1 MQLEECSFV
10 LNSQAILGANMPV
23 LKITADANRNYQDT
37 EITGEYEEV
46 KIDVTVDLKDSFSL
60 PNTSAKTTNFTKE

>member
-1 MQLEECSFV
+1 
-10 LNSQAILGANMPV
+10 MPV
-23 LKITADANRNYQDT
+23 LKITADANKNYQDT
-37 EITGEYEEV
+37 EITDQYEEV